1 MGDVGI
7 QIVDRLYASL
17 MIDDEWAVRRERGF
31 TWWGYRL
38 AQHVEA
44 GPVTWSDDRDVC
56 VVRIWTEVARDVD
69 SATDPSTIVA
79 MPNLQTTMSA
89 IVWDPATARI
99 IECCTAAVH
108 EENLVWLSRLL
119 ATAAVLQNTAAH
131 SYAHAM
137 AQACGGVPDASNHP
151 TSGQRPAMDDLL
163 NLPAQVIVPAGK
175 EQSRFTGALAEG
187 LGRFAADMGCLGT
200 SDATGVVCE
209 VPFTGE
215 RPLITQPAHDPDNRL
230 ETSLVQVFTDQP
242 HPDFGSG
249 ALIVMRLPVSPGP
262 QHASALA
269 NELNLAESRGE
280 LRPPLLGAWCPD
292 AMSED
297 GNGLAFSC
305 FLPNVVAEPGLLENQ
320 LVYQNFRSR
329 FTAGRLFPES

>member
-1 MGDVGI
+1 MSDIGM
-7 QIVDRLYASL
+7 QMVDRLYANL
-17 MIDDEWAVRRERGF
+17 MIDDEWAVRSERGF

-38 AQHVEA
+38 AQHIEA

-56 VVRIWTEVARDVD
+56 LVRIWTEVVREVD
-69 SATDPSTIVA
+69 SATDPSAAVA
-79 MPNLQTTMSA
+79 MPNLHTTMSA
-89 IVWDPATARI
+89 IVWDPATATI

-108 EENLVWLSRLL
+108 EENFGWLSKLL

-137 AQACGGVPDASNHP
+137 AETCGGVPDSSDHP
-151 TSGQRPAMDDLL
+151 VNGQRPEMDDLL
-163 NLPAQVIVPAGK
+163 NLPEHVIVPVGG
-175 EQSRFTGALAEG
+175 EPSRFTGALAEG

-215 RPLITQPAHDPDNRL
+215 RPLIVQPTGEPNNRL

-242 HPDFGSG
+242 HPSLGNG
-249 ALIVMRLPVSPGP
+249 ALIVMRLPVSPGA

-269 NELNLAESRGE
+269 NDLNLAESKGQ

-292 AMSED
+292 VMSEH

-305 FLPNVVAEPGLLENQ
+305 FLPNAVAEPGLLENQ
-320 LVYQNFRSR
+320 LLSQYFRSR
-329 FTAGRLFPES
+329 YTAGQIASDT